1 MFPVCDQ
8 SACQLHLLAKVL
20 ITTLPQSAQFRQ
32 SKGSATTLVSPFA
45 SLEQP
50 VEATQASLFVVNAV
64 SHESA
69 LLE

>member
-1 MFPVCDQ
+1 MTLARRSTYYQICFLYVTN
-8 SACQLHLLAKVL
+8 LLA
-20 ITTLPQSAQFRQ
+20 LPQSAQFRQ